1 MEINTFTLQQL
12 LAGEDIFLVKEIGV
26 ASLGDSVNTDNGI
39 DPLLSVSPQT
49 TKPPTHQPLYRPKH
63 KVVILV
69 KELNPI
75 DSELLGKILG
85 AVQLTLQNVEVVEM
99 SQNPNMD
106 LSHIF
111 IQKSVSQL
119 ISFGVMM
126 SEVNLMLRLTP
137 YQILESKGVKFISGV
152 SLTDLQNDIPKKKLL
167 WGALKEM
174 F

>member
-1 MEINTFTLQQL
+1 MEINTFALQQL
-12 LAGEDIFLVKEIGV
+12 LAGEDIFLINQSPLTPKGGTKKETNTTPPSGV
-26 ASLGDSVNTDNGI
+26 GGLF
-39 DPLLSVSPQT
+39 
-49 TKPPTHQPLYRPKH
+49 RPKH

-69 KELNPI
+69 RELNPA
-75 DSELLGKILG
+75 DVELLEKILG
-85 AVQLTLQNVEVVEM
+85 AVKLTLQQVEIIEI
-99 SQNPNMD
+99 SKSSDMD

-111 IQKSVSQL
+111 TQKSVNQL

-137 YQILESKGVKFISGV
+137 YQILENKGIKFISGV

>member
-1 MEINTFTLQQL
+1 MEINTFALQQL
-12 LAGEDIFLVKEIGV
+12 LAGEDIYVVAPLPPEGELKYTVK
-26 ASLGDSVNTDNGI
+26 T
-39 DPLLSVSPQT
+39 
-49 TKPPTHQPLYRPKH
+49 PPSGAGGAVLYRPKH

-69 KELNPI
+69 KELNPT
-75 DSELLGKILG
+75 DSELLEKILG
-85 AVQLTLQNVEVVEM
+85 AVKLTLQNVEVIEM
-99 SQNPNMD
+99 SKNPNID

-111 IQKSVSQL
+111 TQKSVSQL

-152 SLTDLQNDIPKKKLL
+152 SLTDLQDDIPKKKML

>member
-1 MEINTFTLQQL
+1 MEINTFALQQL
-12 LAGEDIFLVKEIGV
+12 LAGEDIFLIKDVILKDENNSQIQ
-26 ASLGDSVNTDNGI
+26 SL
-39 DPLLSVSPQT
+39 SPSMESSRQT
-49 TKPPTHQPLYRPKH
+49 TMPVPLFRPKH

-69 KELNPI
+69 HELNPADI
-75 DSELLGKILG
+75 ELLEKILG
-85 AVQLTLQNVEVVEM
+85 AVKLTLQQVEIIEM
-99 SQNPNMD
+99 SKNFDID

-111 IQKSVSQL
+111 MQNSVSQL

-152 SLTDLQNDIPKKKLL
+152 SLTDLQNDIPKKKML

>member
-1 MEINTFTLQQL
+1 MEINTFALQQL
-12 LAGEDIFLVKEIGV
+12 LAGEDIFLIKNVTDHGSEV
-26 ASLGDSVNTDNGI
+26 AVAE
-39 DPLLSVSPQT
+39 PLSVVA
-49 TKPPTHQPLYRPKH
+49 PPTTTPLYRPKH

-69 KELNPI
+69 KELNPT

-85 AVQLTLQNVEVVEM
+85 AVQLTLQNVEVIEM
-99 SQNPNMD
+99 SKNPNMD

-111 IQKSVSQL
+111 TQKSVSQL

-167 WGALKEM
+167 WAALKEM

>member
-1 MEINTFTLQQL
+1 MEINTFALQQL
-12 LAGEDIFLVKEIGV
+12 LAGEDIFLVV
-26 ASLGDSVNTDNGI
+26 APPAPDGGAKSESRVLAPPSGRFDDSTGGAV
-39 DPLLSVSPQT
+39 
-49 TKPPTHQPLYRPKH
+49 LYRPKH

-69 KELNPI
+69 HELNPA
-75 DSELLGKILG
+75 DVELLEKILG
-85 AVQLTLQNVEVVEM
+85 AVKLTLQNVEVIEM
-99 SQNPNMD
+99 SKNTNID

-111 IQKSVSQL
+111 TQKSVSQL

-152 SLTDLQNDIPKKKLL
+152 SLTNLQDDIPKKKML

>member
-1 MEINTFTLQQL
+1 MEINTFALQQL
-12 LAGEDIFLVKEIGV
+12 MAGEDIFLVKEV
-26 ASLGDSVNTDNGI
+26 VFTE
-39 DPLLSVSPQT
+39 SPRQT
-49 TKPPTHQPLYRPKH
+49 IVPTPLYRPKH

-69 KELNPI
+69 KELNPT
-75 DSELLGKILG
+75 DSELLEKILG
-85 AVQLTLQNVEVVEM
+85 AVQLTLQTVEIIKMNE
-99 SQNPNMD
+99 NPTMD

-111 IQKSVSQL
+111 TQKSVNQL
-119 ISFGVMM
+119 ISFGIMM

-137 YQILESKGVKFISGV
+137 YEILESKGIKFISSV

>member
-12 LAGEDIFLVKEIGV
+12 LAGEEIFLVKEVVVFEGTNNNISGN
-26 ASLGDSVNTDNGI
+26 DSVT
-39 DPLLSVSPQT
+39 PLSVSPQT
-49 TKPPTHQPLYRPKH
+49 TIPTPLYRPKH

-75 DSELLGKILG
+75 DAELLGKILG
-85 AVQLTLQNVEVVEM
+85 AVQLTVQTVEIIEM
-99 SQNPNMD
+99 SKNPNMD

-111 IQKSVSQL
+111 TQKSVNQL

-167 WGALKEM
+167 WAALKEM

>member
-1 MEINTFTLQQL
+1 MEINTFALQQL
-12 LAGEDIFLVKEIGV
+12 LVGEDIYLINDVVEV
-26 ASLGDSVNTDNGI
+26 AQ
-39 DPLLSVSPQT
+39 PLTVTASPT
-49 TKPPTHQPLYRPKH
+49 TTPLYRPKH

-69 KELNPI
+69 NELNPT
-75 DSELLGKILG
+75 DSELLEKILS
-85 AVQLTLQNVEVVEM
+85 AVQLTLQNVEIIEM
-99 SQNPNMD
+99 SKNPNMD

-111 IQKSVSQL
+111 TQKSVNQL

-152 SLTDLQNDIPKKKLL
+152 SLSDLQNDIPKKKLL

>member
-1 MEINTFTLQQL
+1 MKINTFALQQL
-12 LAGEDIFLVKEIGV
+12 LSGEDIFLINDKV
-26 ASLGDSVNTDNGI
+26 AVAE
-39 DPLLSVSPQT
+39 PLSVVAPPKT
-49 TKPPTHQPLYRPKH
+49 TPLYRPNH

-69 KELNPI
+69 NELNPA
-75 DSELLGKILG
+75 DAELLEKILG
-85 AVQLTLQNVEVVEM
+85 AVQLTLQNVEVIEM
-99 SQNPNMD
+99 SKNKDLN

-111 IQKSVSQL
+111 TQKSVSQL

-137 YQILESKGVKFISGV
+137 YQILESKGVKFLSGV
-152 SLTDLQNDIPKKKLL
+152 SLSDLQNDIPKKKLL

>member
-1 MEINTFTLQQL
+1 MEINKFALQQL
-12 LAGEDIFLVKEIGV
+12 LAGEDIFLVREV
-26 ASLGDSVNTDNGI
+26 RNNSAV
-39 DPLLSVSPQT
+39 PLSVSTTESPRQT
-49 TKPPTHQPLYRPKH
+49 IVPTPLYRPKH

-69 KELNPI
+69 HELNPADI
-75 DSELLGKILG
+75 ELLEKILG
-85 AVQLTLQNVEVVEM
+85 AVKLTLQNVEVIEM
-99 SQNPNMD
+99 SKNSNMD

-111 IQKSVSQL
+111 TQKSVNQL

-152 SLTDLQNDIPKKKLL
+152 SLTDLQDDIPKKKML

>member
-1 MEINTFTLQQL
+1 MEVNTFTLQQL
-12 LAGEDIFLVKEIGV
+12 LAGEDIYVIAPPEVAPLPPIGE
-26 ASLGDSVNTDNGI
+26 LKLDSNSRV
-39 DPLLSVSPQT
+39 LA
-49 TKPPTHQPLYRPKH
+49 PPSGVGGLFRPKH

-69 KELNPI
+69 HELNPT
-75 DSELLGKILG
+75 DVELLEKILG
-85 AVQLTLQNVEVVEM
+85 AVQLTLPTVEVVEM
-99 SQNPNMD
+99 SKNPNMD

-111 IQKSVSQL
+111 TQKSVNQL

-137 YQILESKGVKFISGV
+137 YQILESKGIKFISGV

>member
-1 MEINTFTLQQL
+1 MEMNTFALQQL
-12 LAGEDIFLVKEIGV
+12 LAGEDIFLINTAPPAPNGGASTRLSDSEVSEASV
-26 ASLGDSVNTDNGI
+26 APSGAGGSV
-39 DPLLSVSPQT
+39 
-49 TKPPTHQPLYRPKH
+49 LYRPKH

-69 KELNPI
+69 HELNPT

-85 AVQLTLQNVEVVEM
+85 AVQLTLQNVEVIEM
-99 SQNPNMD
+99 SKNPNMD

-111 IQKSVSQL
+111 TQKSVSQL
-119 ISFGVMM
+119 ISFGIMM

-152 SLTDLQNDIPKKKLL
+152 SLTDLQNDVPKKKLL

>member
-1 MEINTFTLQQL
+1 MEITTFALQQL
-12 LAGEDIFLVKEIGV
+12 LAGEDIFYIKEV
-26 ASLGDSVNTDNGI
+26 VNGNNDHGINGSENNSI
-39 DPLLSVSPQT
+39 TPLSSPIQT
-49 TKPPTHQPLYRPKH
+49 IIPTPLYRPKH

-69 KELNPI
+69 KELNPT
-75 DSELLGKILG
+75 DSELLEKILG
-85 AVQLTLQNVEVVEM
+85 AVQLNLQTAEVIEL
-99 SQNPNMD
+99 SKNPNLD

-111 IQKSVSQL
+111 TQKSVNQL
-119 ISFGVMM
+119 ISFGIMM

-152 SLTDLQNDIPKKKLL
+152 SLADLQNDIPKKKLL

>member
-1 MEINTFTLQQL
+1 MEINTFALQQL
-12 LAGEDIFLVKEIGV
+12 LAGEDIFLINTAPPAPDEGV
-26 ASLGDSVNTDNGI
+26 TESESRVLAAPLGAGGAV
-39 DPLLSVSPQT
+39 
-49 TKPPTHQPLYRPKH
+49 LYRPKH

-69 KELNPI
+69 NELSPE
-75 DSELLGKILG
+75 DAALLEKILG
-85 AVQLTLQNVEVVEM
+85 AVQLTLQNVEIIEM
-99 SQNPNMD
+99 SKNKDLN

-111 IQKSVSQL
+111 TQKSVGQL

-137 YQILESKGVKFISGV
+137 YQILESKGVKFLSGV
-152 SLTDLQNDIPKKKLL
+152 SLLDLQNDIPKKKLL

>member
-12 LAGEDIFLVKEIGV
+12 LAGEDIFLIKEVVVLWDKNNNIGGNDT
-26 ASLGDSVNTDNGI
+26 AT
-39 DPLLSVSPQT
+39 PLSISPQAIIP
-49 TKPPTHQPLYRPKH
+49 KPLYRPKH

-69 KELNPI
+69 KELNPT
-75 DSELLGKILG
+75 DAELLGKILG
-85 AVQLTLQNVEVVEM
+85 AVQLTLQTVEVIEM
-99 SQNPNMD
+99 SKNLNID
-106 LSHIF
+106 LTHIF
-111 IQKSVSQL
+111 TQNSVKQL

>member
-1 MEINTFTLQQL
+1 MEINTFALQQL
-12 LAGEDIFLVKEIGV
+12 LVGEDIFLIKDVV
-26 ASLGDSVNTDNGI
+26 SGDTDHGSEN
-39 DPLLSVSPQT
+39 DKAVVDESLSVVNPPKT
-49 TKPPTHQPLYRPKH
+49 TPLYRPKH

-69 KELNPI
+69 DELNPT
-75 DSELLGKILG
+75 DSELLEKILG
-85 AVQLTLQNVEVVEM
+85 AVQLTLQSVEIIEM
-99 SQNPNMD
+99 SKNPTMD

-111 IQKSVSQL
+111 TQKSVSQL

>member
-1 MEINTFTLQQL
+1 MEINTFALQQL
-12 LAGEDIFLVKEIGV
+12 LAGEDIFLVV
-26 ASLGDSVNTDNGI
+26 APPAPDGGAKSESRVLAPPSGRFDDSTGGAGAV
-39 DPLLSVSPQT
+39 
-49 TKPPTHQPLYRPKH
+49 LYRPKH

-69 KELNPI
+69 KELNPA
-75 DSELLGKILG
+75 DVELLEKILG
-85 AVQLTLQNVEVVEM
+85 AVKLTLQNVEVIEM
-99 SQNPNMD
+99 SKNTNMD

-111 IQKSVSQL
+111 TQKSVSQL

-137 YQILESKGVKFISGV
+137 YQILESKGIKFISGV
-152 SLTDLQNDIPKKKLL
+152 SLTDLHDDIPKKRML

>member
-1 MEINTFTLQQL
+1 MEINTFALQQL
-12 LAGEDIFLVKEIGV
+12 LAGEDIFLIKDKVEM
-26 ASLGDSVNTDNGI
+26 AE
-39 DPLLSVSPQT
+39 PLSVIT
-49 TKPPTHQPLYRPKH
+49 PPTPTPLYRPKH

-69 KELNPI
+69 KELNPA
-75 DSELLGKILG
+75 DAELLGKILG
-85 AVQLTLQNVEVVEM
+85 AVQLTLQNVEVIEM
-99 SQNPNMD
+99 SINPNMD

-111 IQKSVSQL
+111 TQKSVNQL

-167 WGALKEM
+167 WAALKEM

>member
-1 MEINTFTLQQL
+1 MEINAFALQQL
-12 LAGEDIFLVKEIGV
+12 LAGEDIFLIKDVV
-26 ASLGDSVNTDNGI
+26 SGDHELKNV
-39 DPLLSVSPQT
+39 VSGDT
-49 TKPPTHQPLYRPKH
+49 NHGSTPPTTTPLYRPKH

-69 KELNPI
+69 KELNPT

-85 AVQLTLQNVEVVEM
+85 AVQLTLQNVEIIEM
-99 SQNPNMD
+99 GKNKDLN

-111 IQKSVSQL
+111 TQKSVNQL

-167 WGALKEM
+167 WAALKEM

>member
-1 MEINTFTLQQL
+1 MGINTFTLQQL
-12 LAGEDIFLVKEIGV
+12 LVGEDIFLIKDVVLKDE
-26 ASLGDSVNTDNGI
+26 NNNQTQ
-39 DPLLSVSPQT
+39 PLSVSTTGSPRQT
-49 TKPPTHQPLYRPKH
+49 TIPTPLFRPKH

-69 KELNPI
+69 KELNLT
-75 DSELLGKILG
+75 DSELLEKILG
-85 AVQLTLQNVEVVEM
+85 AVKLTLQNVEVIEM
-99 SQNPNMD
+99 SKNPNMD

-111 IQKSVSQL
+111 TQNSVNQL

-152 SLTDLQNDIPKKKLL
+152 SLTDLQDDIPKKKML
-167 WGALKEM
+167 WSALKEM

>member
-1 MEINTFTLQQL
+1 MIEINTFALQQL
-12 LAGEDIFLVKEIGV
+12 LAGEDVYMI
-26 ASLGDSVNTDNGI
+26 ASPAPGGGSKSESSVQAPSFGAA
-39 DPLLSVSPQT
+39 V
-49 TKPPTHQPLYRPKH
+49 LYRPKH

-69 KELNPI
+69 GELNPA
-75 DSELLGKILG
+75 DAELLEKILG
-85 AVQLTLQNVEVVEM
+85 AVKLTLQNVEVIEM
-99 SQNPNMD
+99 SKTSMID

-111 IQKSVSQL
+111 TQKSVSQL

-137 YQILESKGVKFISGV
+137 YQILESKGIKFISGV
-152 SLTDLQNDIPKKKLL
+152 SLSDLQNNIPKKKLL

>member
-12 LAGEDIFLVKEIGV
+12 LAGEDIFLVKEV
-26 ASLGDSVNTDNGI
+26 VSGDHELKNVFSVDTDHG
-39 DPLLSVSPQT
+39 ST
-49 TKPPTHQPLYRPKH
+49 PPTPTPLYRPKH

-69 KELNPI
+69 KELNPT

-85 AVQLTLQNVEVVEM
+85 AVQLTLQNVEIIEM
-99 SQNPNMD
+99 GKNKDLN

-111 IQKSVSQL
+111 TQNSVSQL

-137 YQILESKGVKFISGV
+137 YQILESKGIKFISGV

-167 WGALKEM
+167 WSALKEM

>member
-12 LAGEDIFLVKEIGV
+12 LAGEDIFLIKDVVSEDTDHGLKS
-26 ASLGDSVNTDNGI
+26 ASTE
-39 DPLLSVSPQT
+39 SPTQT
-49 TKPPTHQPLYRPKH
+49 ISPLYRPKH

-69 KELNPI
+69 QELNPA
-75 DSELLGKILG
+75 DSELLEKILG
-85 AVQLTLQNVEVVEM
+85 AVQLNLQNVEVIEM
-99 SQNPNMD
+99 SKNKGLN
-106 LSHIF
+106 LEHIF
-111 IQKSVSQL
+111 TQKSVHQL

-137 YQILESKGVKFISGV
+137 YQILESKGVKFLSGV

-167 WGALKEM
+167 WTALKGM

>member
-1 MEINTFTLQQL
+1 MEINTFALQQL
-12 LAGEDIFLVKEIGV
+12 LAGEDIFLVKEV
-26 ASLGDSVNTDNGI
+26 VVVRGDTDNGI
-39 DPLLSVSPQT
+39 VKPLSVFTGT
-49 TKPPTHQPLYRPKH
+49 TQPLTPTPLYRPKH

-69 KELNPI
+69 KELNPP
-75 DSELLGKILG
+75 DSELLGKILT
-85 AVQLTLQNVEVVEM
+85 AVQLTLQTVEVIEM
-99 SQNPNMD
+99 NKNPNMD

-111 IQKSVSQL
+111 TQKSVNQL

-126 SEVNLMLRLTP
+126 SEVSLMLRLTP
-137 YQILESKGVKFISGV
+137 YQILESKGVKFISGI

>member
-1 MEINTFTLQQL
+1 MEINTFALQQL
-12 LAGEDIFLVKEIGV
+12 LAGEDIFLIKDVVLKDENN
-26 ASLGDSVNTDNGI
+26 SQNQ
-39 DPLLSVSPQT
+39 PLSMSTGSPIQT
-49 TKPPTHQPLYRPKH
+49 IIPTPLYRPKH

-69 KELNPI
+69 HELKPT
-75 DSELLGKILG
+75 DSELLEKILG
-85 AVQLTLQNVEVVEM
+85 AVKLTLQNVEVIEM
-99 SQNPNMD
+99 SKNSDMD

-111 IQKSVSQL
+111 TQKSVSQL

-152 SLTDLQNDIPKKKLL
+152 SLTDLQNDIPKKKML

>member
-1 MEINTFTLQQL
+1 MEINTFALQQL
-12 LAGEDIFLVKEIGV
+12 LAGEDIFLVKEV
-26 ASLGDSVNTDNGI
+26 VSRDTDHSSANNLI
-39 DPLLSVSPQT
+39 TPLPV
-49 TKPPTHQPLYRPKH
+49 PLYRPKH

-85 AVQLTLQNVEVVEM
+85 AVQLNLQNVEIIEM
-99 SQNPNMD
+99 SKNPNMD

-111 IQKSVSQL
+111 TQKSVNQL

-126 SEVNLMLRLTP
+126 SEINLMLRLTP
-137 YQILESKGVKFISGV
+137 YQILESKGIKFISGV